1 MTCAYAVRVALKKYP
16 SVDSVDVSLNKGMA
30 SVKLKPGN
38 NTRPQDLWGTI
49 RKNGFTP
56 KVTHVVVRGQAVGG
70 RFQVAGSG
78 ALLEI
83 KGDAKLVEQ
92 VNATAGK
99 SVDIEGTMTPDK
111 DPAKPV
117 PLEIT
122 AIRR

>member
-16 SVDSVDVSLNKGMA
+16 SVDSVEVSLNKGTA

-38 NTRPQDLWGTI
+38 HTRPRDLWGTI
-49 RKNGFTP
+49 RRNGFTP
-56 KVTHVVVRGQAVGG
+56 KATHVVIRGKVLGDQ
-70 RFQVAGSG
+70 FQVAGSS

-92 VNATAGK
+92 AKATAGK
-99 SVDIEGTMTPDK
+99 SIDVEGTMTPDK

-122 AIRR
+122 AIRQ